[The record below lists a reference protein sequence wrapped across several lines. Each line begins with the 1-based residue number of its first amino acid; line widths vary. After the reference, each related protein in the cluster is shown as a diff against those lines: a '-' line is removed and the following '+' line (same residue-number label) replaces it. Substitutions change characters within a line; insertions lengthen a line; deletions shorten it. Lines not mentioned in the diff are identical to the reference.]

1 MHSLGYKGRFRFHF
15 TRATFGMNFLRNNYR
30 SEMSN
35 TEINNLIETLKELM
49 GHSDIKTT
57 PSYLNHYNSNLS
69 DSPISLANAE
79 FTKEL
84 LHGF

>member
-1 MHSLGYKGRFRFHF
+1 
-15 TRATFGMNFLRNNYR
+15 
-30 SEMSN
+30 MSN